1 MDNNL
6 PASLAGFHHPQPQS
20 TVSEEDFLAR
30 VAAFER
36 NEEAEARMAM
46 EAMRR
51 MIADQA
57 AAGPIHENG
66 EEGDTPRRGPRRDR
80 SPSTG
85 PGAVGILRDFSRNGN
100 RTSGP
105 RPTKRSQPPPQPP
118 VAGFHIYG
126 HNNTSSV
133 YPFLDSKASIQDAYH
148 DALVLKPSSSCSSAG
163 GGSGLTRPARLLSDP
178 AHFPACAARQQPF
191 VLVPHCPH
199 SDLKRDAHGQH
210 DQERGRGRQSRPSYS
225 PDRDQLSSTTLH
237 VAGNPVSTKHCTRR
251 ANAAW
256 PYTTI
261 TSANPHGA
269 HMPTATIRPNSTLCL
284 ASPLAP
290 STSPA
295 SLAFHRRP
303 QLSRDTTGPAARAIA
318 TESAQPKKQQ
328 RSSLHID
335 YNHLR
340 THHPAAAATTV
351 LFSRPA
357 YCGVVG
363 HKERVNLRL
372 AVSRA

>member
-1 MDNNL
+1 MTMDNNL

-133 YPFLDSKASIQDAYH
+133 YPFLDSKWPH
-148 DALVLKPSSSCSSAG
+148 PSSSTLIRPCPFSRMCRSPAALCAG
-163 GGSGLTRPARLLSDP
+163 PPMPSLGSQTRCPRPTRPRARSR
-178 AHFPACAARQQPF
+178 AA
-191 VLVPHCPH
+191 
-199 SDLKRDAHGQH
+199 K
-210 DQERGRGRQSRPSYS
+210 
-225 PDRDQLSSTTLH
+225 
-237 VAGNPVSTKHCTRR
+237 
-251 ANAAW
+251 
-256 PYTTI
+256 
-261 TSANPHGA
+261 SA
-269 HMPTATIRPNSTLCL
+269 
-284 ASPLAP
+284 
-290 STSPA
+290 
-295 SLAFHRRP
+295 
-303 QLSRDTTGPAARAIA
+303 
-318 TESAQPKKQQ
+318 
-328 RSSLHID
+328 
-335 YNHLR
+335 
-340 THHPAAAATTV
+340 V
-351 LFSRPA
+351 LFARS
-357 YCGVVG
+357 
-363 HKERVNLRL
+363 
-372 AVSRA
+372 